1 MEKQNRDIGETLR
14 SLTSSLMENIEEELR
29 ETLGGDLSE
38 VTPRFPPEEIERIK
52 KSLLET
58 LRVLGYGGKTIRVP
72 ATSKE
77 SEIARFAVLEML
89 RRLGYAGKTVRVPA
103 RATSTSSEKEQLIQF
118 VTQKILQLR
127 ESQSDQLRKYTK
139 SRVLSDPEVLKKAK
153 EQGIS
158 FVVLEHVIY
167 PKAFLRARAIE
178 RSKKK
183 AQA

>member
-1 MEKQNRDIGETLR
+1 VKKQNRDIGETLR
-14 SLTSSLMENIEEELR
+14 SLTSSLMDNIEEELR
-29 ETLGGDLSE
+29 ESLGGDLSE
-38 VTPRFPPEEIERIK
+38 VASRIPPEEVERIK
-52 KSLLET
+52 KSLLDT
-58 LRVLGYGGKTIRVP
+58 LRVLGYGGKTIRIP

-77 SEIARFAVLEML
+77 SEIARYAVLEML
-89 RRLGYAGKTVRVPA
+89 RRLGFAGKSVRVPA
-103 RATSTSSEKEQLIQF
+103 RSKSTSTEKEQMIQF
-118 VTQKILQLR
+118 VTKKILQLR
-127 ESQSDQLRKYTK
+127 ESQPDQQRKYTK

-183 AQA
+183 GQD